1 EVVAPLAVGQVR
13 VAVRAAGLNFRDV
26 LVGLGM
32 YPDPAAVMGS
42 EAAGVVLETGPDVTG
57 MVVGDRVFGMFNGA
71 LGPVAVTDHR
81 LLARVPRG
89 WSFTRAASVPI
100 VFLTA
105 FYALRD
111 LAGVRSGQRILIHA
125 AAGGVGMAAVQLA
138 RAWGLQ
144 VYATASAGKW
154 DILRGMGVDDA
165 HLASSRDLGFRD
177 SFLTVT
183 GGEGVDVV
191 LNALAGEFVDA
202 SLDLL
207 PRGGRFVEMGKTDV
221 R

>member
-1 EVVAPLAVGQVR
+1 MSWRLDVSEPGSLDDLAVVDCPGAVAPLGVGQVR
-13 VAVRAAGLNFRDV
+13 VGVRAAGLNFRDV

-42 EAAGVVLETGPDVTG
+42 EAAGVVLETGPDVSG
-57 MVVGDRVFGMFNGA
+57 VVVGDRVFGMFNGA

-111 LAGVRSGQRILIHA
+111 LAGVRAGQRILIHA

-144 VYATASAGKW
+144 VY
-154 DILRGMGVDDA
+154 
-165 HLASSRDLGFRD
+165 
-177 SFLTVT
+177 
-183 GGEGVDVV
+183 
-191 LNALAGEFVDA
+191 
-202 SLDLL
+202 
-207 PRGGRFVEMGKTDV
+207 
-221 R
+221 